1 MAFFVEVATLQSHH
15 ATFVIVFHASS
26 LVPVWAN
33 LHPLFLQD
41 QAALLGPTQ
50 RLYWLANQSKQ
61 APLGLGFDAFWS
73 PFPCTMAHG
82 PSGAKKFL

>member
-41 QAALLGPTQ
+41 QAELLGPTQ
-50 RLYWLANQSKQ
+50 RLYWLASQSRQ
-61 APLGLGFDAFWS
+61 ATLKLGFRPLTLRPLTSSYFYLH
-73 PFPCTMAHG
+73 PF
-82 PSGAKKFL
+82 L